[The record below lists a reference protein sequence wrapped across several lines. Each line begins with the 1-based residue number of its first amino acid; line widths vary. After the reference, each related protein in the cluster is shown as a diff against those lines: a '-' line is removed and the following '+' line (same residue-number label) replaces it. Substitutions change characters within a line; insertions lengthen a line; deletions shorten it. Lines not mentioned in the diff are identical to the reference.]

1 MYEYIYIFLHIYLY
15 IYNFNYTVIGMKP
28 IIYVCQS
35 SSFYDTIRI
44 GTFTIWNKKFLTLF
58 YNEFLLYVG

>member
-1 MYEYIYIFLHIYLY
+1 M
-15 IYNFNYTVIGMKP
+15 YNFNYIVIGMKP

-35 SSFYDTIRI
+35 SSFYDSVHIA
-44 GTFTIWNKKFLTLF
+44 TFTFWNKNFLTLF

>member
-1 MYEYIYIFLHIYLY
+1 
-15 IYNFNYTVIGMKP
+15 MKR

-35 SSFYDTIRI
+35 SSFYDTIHL
-44 GTFTIWNKKFLTLF
+44 GTFTFCNKNFLTLF